1 MAVENGVGLCPFSR
15 RALPRFWA
23 GMDGAGWSLAR
34 SPSAT
39 SRSAYA
45 RALGVGP
52 APRYGVIQLRETLS
66 MTSSLSV
73 SP

>member
-1 MAVENGVGLCPFSR
+1 MAVENGVGLWPFSR

-23 GMDGAGWSLAR
+23 GMEGDGWPPAR
-34 SPSAT
+34 SPSVT
-39 SRSAYA
+39 SRSAHA

-66 MTSSLSV
+66 MASSLTV